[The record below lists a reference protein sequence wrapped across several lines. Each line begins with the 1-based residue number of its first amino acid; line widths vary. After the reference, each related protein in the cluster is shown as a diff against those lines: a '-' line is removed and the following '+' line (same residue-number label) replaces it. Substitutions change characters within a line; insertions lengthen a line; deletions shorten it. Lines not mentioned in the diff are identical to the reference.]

1 MTGAGAAPAARR
13 PPAAGSH
20 GALAACE
27 MGGAPLRTSRQ
38 SSEGHP
44 PISRAAA
51 IRTSG
56 AAALAALAA
65 CANIQPPPGGPPDTT
80 PPELASVYPESLAA
94 LPGFK
99 GSVQFRFNEVVSEGT
114 SPSQGLGT
122 GDLEKLV
129 ILSPTDRVPDI
140 GWHRSRISVRPAE
153 GWKPDRVYRVE
164 LLPGIADVRQNKA
177 KFDDVVTFT
186 TGAPLPRDTLTGRV
200 FDWKA
205 GSPAAR
211 ALVEA
216 VLQPDSLPYRA
227 LADSSGQFS
236 FGPLPRGEY
245 LVFGVLDANKNFRR
259 DPREAFDT
267 VRIRPESAVTAV
279 PELYAFVHDTLPPR
293 LTEASPSDS
302 VTATLTF
309 AQPLDPFQK
318 LDSSMASVRQLP
330 DSTPVPVVS
339 LAFQSARPAGLGPG
353 LGAFQAPLRP
363 ADTTAK
369 AAAKPA
375 DTTAVRRAD
384 TTAAK
389 RIRALADSAALRLGK
404 RPDTTGA
411 AGAAAAAARAMH
423 RPALTDRLVLKVG
436 RPWHPGDRFLIDLT
450 GIRTVSGTPGNPRG
464 VLAIPVPK
472 GPPGGPADSLKADS
486 LKADSLKAA
495 PADSLETHKPPR

>member
-1 MTGAGAAPAARR
+1 
-13 PPAAGSH
+13 
-20 GALAACE
+20 

-38 SSEGHP
+38 SSDGHP
-44 PISRAAA
+44 PISRAATKQWA
-51 IRTSG
+51 RSAG
-56 AAALAALAA
+56 AAAALAALAA

-80 PPELASVYPESLAA
+80 PPELATVYPESLAV

-122 GDLEKLV
+122 GDLERLI

-153 GWKPDRVYRVE
+153 GWKPNRVYRVE

-205 GSPAAR
+205 GNPAAQ

-216 VLQPDSLPYRA
+216 VLEPDSLPYRA
-227 LADSSGQFS
+227 LADSSGHFS

-279 PELYAFVHDTLPPR
+279 PELYAFIHDTLPPR

-318 LDSSMASVRQLP
+318 VDSSLVSVRQLP

-339 LAFQSARPAGLGPG
+339 LAFQSAQPAGLGPG

-369 AAAKPA
+369 AAVKPV
-375 DTTAVRRAD
+375 DTTAAARRAD

-389 RIRALADSAALRLGK
+389 RIRAA
-404 RPDTTGA
+404 P
-411 AGAAAAAARAMH
+411 AAAAARAMH

-472 GPPGGPADSLKADS
+472 GAPGAPADSLKVDSLKADSLKADS
-486 LKADSLKAA
+486 LKADSLK
-495 PADSLETHKPPR
+495 THKPPQ

>member
-1 MTGAGAAPAARR
+1 
-13 PPAAGSH
+13 
-20 GALAACE
+20 
-27 MGGAPLRTSRQ
+27 
-38 SSEGHP
+38 
-44 PISRAAA
+44 
-51 IRTSG
+51 
-56 AAALAALAA
+56 
-65 CANIQPPPGGPPDTT
+65 
-80 PPELASVYPESLAA
+80 V

-99 GSVQFRFNEVVSEGT
+99 GGVEFRFNEVVSEGT
-114 SPSQGLGT
+114 SPNQGLGT
-122 GDLEKLV
+122 GDLEKLI

-205 GSPAAR
+205 GSPAAH

-216 VLQPDSLPYRA
+216 VLEPDSLPYRA
-227 LADSSGQFS
+227 LADSSGHFS

-245 LVFGVLDANKNFRR
+245 LVFGVLDANRNFRR

-309 AQPLDPFQK
+309 AQPLDPFQH
-318 LDSSMASVRQLP
+318 LDTSLVSVRQLP

-339 LAFQSARPAGLGPG
+339 LAFQSAQPARPG
-353 LGAFQAPLRP
+353 LGLGGLPAPRP
-363 ADTTAK
+363 ADTTGR

-375 DTTAVRRAD
+375 DTTGAG
-384 TTAAK
+384 
-389 RIRALADSAALRLGK
+389 RIRALADSATLRLGK
-404 RPDTTGA
+404 GADT
-411 AGAAAAAARAMH
+411 AGAAAAGGAGAMQ

-436 RPWHPGDRFLIDLT
+436 RPWHPGDRFLIDMA

-472 GPPGGPADSLKADS
+472 GVPGAPADSLKADS
-486 LKADSLKAA
+486 LKADSLKADSLK
-495 PADSLETHKPPR
+495 ADSLKADSLKAPS

>member
-1 MTGAGAAPAARR
+1 VTRAGRGP
-13 PPAAGSH
+13 
-20 GALAACE
+20 LAASE
-27 MGGAPLRTSRQ
+27 IGGCP
-38 SSEGHP
+38 SEDCQLVRRGAP
-44 PISRAAA
+44 PISRAADQRHPPISFPA
-51 IRTSG
+51 SSRGTEAGGARLAG

-80 PPELASVYPESLAA
+80 PPELASVYPESLAV

-99 GSVQFRFNEVVSEGT
+99 GNVQFSFNEVVSEGT
-114 SPSQGLGT
+114 SPSQGRGT

-129 ILSPTDRVPDI
+129 ILSPTDRVPDV
-140 GWHRSRISVRPAE
+140 GWHRRRISVRPAE
-153 GWKPDRVYRVE
+153 GWKPNRVYRVE
-164 LLPGIADVRQNKA
+164 LLPGIGDVRQNKA

-186 TGAPLPRDTLTGRV
+186 TGAPLPHDTLTGRV

-205 GSPAAR
+205 GSPAAKS
-211 ALVEA
+211 LIEA

-227 LADSSGQFS
+227 LADSSGHFS

-267 VRIRPESAVTAV
+267 VRIQPESAVTEV

-293 LTEASPSDS
+293 LTDATPSDS

-309 AQPLDPFQK
+309 AQPLDPLQH
-318 LDSSMASVRQLP
+318 LDSSMVSVRLLP

-339 LAFQSARPAGLGPG
+339 LAFQSAQVAGLGR
-353 LGAFQAPLRP
+353 GAFQAPLRP

-369 AAAKPA
+369 AAVKP
-375 DTTAVRRAD
+375 AD

-389 RIRALADSAALRLGK
+389 RAAAAADSAARLLAK
-404 RPDTTGA
+404 RADSTS
-411 AGAAAAAARAMH
+411 AARAMH

-436 RPWHPGDRFLIDLT
+436 RPWHPGDRFIIDLT

-472 GPPGGPADSLKADS
+472 GIPGGPADSLKADS
-486 LKADSLKAA
+486 LKADSLKA
-495 PADSLETHKPPR
+495 HQPPQ

>member
-1 MTGAGAAPAARR
+1 
-13 PPAAGSH
+13 
-20 GALAACE
+20 LAA
-27 MGGAPLRTSRQ
+27 
-38 SSEGHP
+38 
-44 PISRAAA
+44 
-51 IRTSG
+51 

-80 PPELASVYPESLAA
+80 PPELASVYPESLAV

-99 GSVQFRFNEVVSEGT
+99 GSVQFSFNEVVSEGT

-129 ILSPTDRVPDI
+129 ILSPTDHVPEV
-140 GWHRSRISVRPAE
+140 GWHRRRISVRPAE
-153 GWKPDRVYRVE
+153 GWKPNRVYRVE
-164 LLPGIADVRQNKA
+164 LLPGISDVRQNKA

-186 TGAPLPRDTLTGRV
+186 TGAPVPHDTLTGRV

-205 GSPAAR
+205 GSPSAR

-216 VLQPDSLPYRA
+216 VLEPDSLPYRA
-227 LADSSGQFS
+227 LADSSGHFS
-236 FGPLPRGEY
+236 FGPLPHGEY

-293 LTEASPSDS
+293 LADATSSDS

-309 AQPLDPFQK
+309 AQPLDPFQH
-318 LDSSMASVRQLP
+318 LDSSLVSVRQLP

-339 LAFQSARPAGLGPG
+339 LAFQSAQPAGLG
-353 LGAFQAPLRP
+353 AFPAPLRP
-363 ADTTAK
+363 ADTTAR

-375 DTTAVRRAD
+375 DTTA
-384 TTAAK
+384 AK
-389 RIRALADSAALRLGK
+389 RIRGLADSVALRLGK
-404 RPDTTGA
+404 RADTSG
-411 AGAAAAAARAMH
+411 AARAMH

-436 RPWHPGDRFLIDLT
+436 RPWHPGDRFLIELT

-464 VLAIPVPK
+464 VLAIPVAK
-472 GPPGGPADSLKADS
+472 RAPGAADSLKADS
-486 LKADSLKAA
+486 LKADSLKA
-495 PADSLETHKPPR
+495 DSLKAHQPPR

>member
-1 MTGAGAAPAARR
+1 
-13 PPAAGSH
+13 
-20 GALAACE
+20 

-44 PISRAAA
+44 PISRAACPPISRA
-51 IRTSG
+51 AKLWTAG
-56 AAALAALAA
+56 AAALAA

-80 PPELASVYPESLAA
+80 PPELASVYPESLAV

-122 GDLEKLV
+122 GDLERLI

-186 TGAPLPRDTLTGRV
+186 TGAPLPHDTLRGRV

-205 GSPAAR
+205 GSPSAR

-216 VLQPDSLPYRA
+216 VLEPDSLPYRA
-227 LADSSGQFS
+227 LADSSGNFS

-279 PELYAFVHDTLPPR
+279 PELYAFIHDTLPPR
-293 LTEASPSDS
+293 RTEASPSDS

-318 LDSSMASVRQLP
+318 LDSSLVSVRRLP

-339 LAFQSARPAGLGPG
+339 LAFQSAQVAGPG
-353 LGAFQAPLRP
+353 LGAFQSPLRP

-375 DTTAVRRAD
+375 DTTA
-384 TTAAK
+384 AK
-389 RIRALADSAALRLGK
+389 RAAAAADSAARLLAK
-404 RPDTTGA
+404 RADST
-411 AGAAAAAARAMH
+411 AAARAMH

-450 GIRTVSGTPGNPRG
+450 GIRTVSGTAGNPRG

-472 GPPGGPADSLKADS
+472 GAPGADSLKADS
-486 LKADSLKAA
+486 LKADSLKADSLK
-495 PADSLETHKPPR
+495 ADSLKTHKPQQ

>member
-1 MTGAGAAPAARR
+1 
-13 PPAAGSH
+13 
-20 GALAACE
+20 

-44 PISRAAA
+44 PISRAA
-51 IRTSG
+51 RTREIG
-56 AAALAALAA
+56 FGAALALLAA

-80 PPELASVYPESLAA
+80 PPELASVYPESLAV

-99 GSVQFRFNEVVSEGT
+99 GSVQFSFNEVVSEGT

-122 GDLEKLV
+122 GDLERLI

-153 GWKPDRVYRVE
+153 GWKPNRVYRVE

-186 TGAPLPRDTLTGRV
+186 TGAPVPHDTLTGRV

-205 GSPAAR
+205 GSPSAR

-216 VLQPDSLPYRA
+216 VLEPDSLPYRA
-227 LADSSGQFS
+227 LADSSGHFS

-309 AQPLDPFQK
+309 AQPLDPFQH
-318 LDSSMASVRQLP
+318 LDSSLVSVRQLP

-339 LAFQSARPAGLGPG
+339 LAFQSAPVAGLG
-353 LGAFQAPLRP
+353 LGAFQAPRP

-375 DTTAVRRAD
+375 DTTA
-384 TTAAK
+384 AK
-389 RIRALADSAALRLGK
+389 RAAAAADSAARLLAK
-404 RPDTTGA
+404 RADST
-411 AGAAAAAARAMH
+411 AAARAMH

-436 RPWHPGDRFLIDLT
+436 RPWHPGDRFLIDLM
-450 GIRTVSGTPGNPRG
+450 GIRTVSGTAGNPRG

-472 GPPGGPADSLKADS
+472 GAPGAADSLKTDSLKADS
-486 LKADSLKAA
+486 LKA
-495 PADSLETHKPPR
+495 HQPR

>member
-1 MTGAGAAPAARR
+1 
-13 PPAAGSH
+13 
-20 GALAACE
+20 

-44 PISRAAA
+44 PISLAAPRLDPSAAGVRRAAA
-51 IRTSG
+51 
-56 AAALAALAA
+56 AAVAALAA

-80 PPELASVYPESLAA
+80 PPELASVYPESLAV

-99 GSVQFRFNEVVSEGT
+99 GSVQFSFNEVVSEGT

-140 GWHRSRISVRPAE
+140 GWHRRRISVRPAE
-153 GWKPDRVYRVE
+153 GWKPNRVYRVE
-164 LLPGIADVRQNKA
+164 LLPGISDVRQNKA

-205 GSPAAR
+205 GNPAAL

-216 VLQPDSLPYRA
+216 VLEPDSLPYRA
-227 LADSSGQFS
+227 LADSSGHFS

-245 LVFGVLDANKNFRR
+245 LVFGVLDANRNFRR

-267 VRIRPESAVTAV
+267 VRIRPESATAAV

-318 LDSSMASVRQLP
+318 LDSSLVSVRQLP

-339 LAFQSARPAGLGPG
+339 LGLQSAQPAGLGPG

-363 ADTTAK
+363 ADTSAK

-375 DTTAVRRAD
+375 DTTAAARRAD
-384 TTAAK
+384 TTAAR
-389 RIRALADSAALRLGK
+389 RIRALADSAAVRLG
-404 RPDTTGA
+404 RRADTTGAPGA

-436 RPWHPGDRFLIDLT
+436 RPWHPGDRFLIDLM
-450 GIRTVSGTPGNPRG
+450 GIRTVSGTAGNPRG
-464 VLAIPVPK
+464 VLAIPVPR
-472 GPPGGPADSLKADS
+472 GAPGAADSLKADS

-495 PADSLETHKPPR
+495 PADSARADSLRGDSLKTRHLPQ

>member
-1 MTGAGAAPAARR
+1 MTRAGAAPAARR

-44 PISRAAA
+44 PISRAATKQWSRSA
-51 IRTSG
+51 A

-80 PPELASVYPESLAA
+80 PPELASVYPESLAV

-99 GSVQFRFNEVVSEGT
+99 GDVQFRFNEVVSEGT
-114 SPSQGLGT
+114 SPNQGLGT

-140 GWHRSRISVRPAE
+140 GWHRSRISARPAE
-153 GWKPDRVYRVE
+153 GWKPNRVYRVE
-164 LLPGIADVRQNKA
+164 LLPGISDVRQNKA

-205 GSPAAR
+205 GSPAPR

-227 LADSSGQFS
+227 LADSSGHFS
-236 FGPLPRGEY
+236 FGPLPHGEY

-318 LDSSMASVRQLP
+318 LDSSLVSVRQLP

-339 LAFQSARPAGLGPG
+339 LAFQSAQPAGLAPG

-369 AAAKPA
+369 AAIKPV

-404 RPDTTGA
+404 RADTTGA
-411 AGAAAAAARAMH
+411 AGAAAAAAATRAMN

-450 GIRTVSGTPGNPRG
+450 GIRTVSGTAGNPRG

-472 GPPGGPADSLKADS
+472 GAPGADSLKADS
-486 LKADSLKAA
+486 LKADSLKA
-495 PADSLETHKPPR
+495 DSLKTHKPPQ